1 MQNCISRR
9 RFGPISKKRIY
20 KKHLW
25 ITLNEKEDL
34 EKRANNSHHKLY
46 YSYFLTGLF
55 LLLGYFNYAQNQGF
69 AKGRT
74 YVVDSIKVTGL
85 KSFNAQ
91 TVISYSGLRKGQKIS
106 VPGEQVSEIIN
117 KLWGLEL
124 FSDINFYVIKV
135 DGEKIDLEIEI
146 EELPTLTEVKVN
158 GLKKG
163 KIETI
168 IKDTEL
174 SAGKKLSESFLTNTK
189 NYIENKYKKDGFLN
203 TKVNLNTILDTVGKN
218 TYKMVVNVDRG
229 PRVKIDKI
237 NFEGNEIFKSPKLR
251 SKLKKTKHKR
261 SIRFWKKSKYTEN
274 DFQEDLV
281 GLVNF
286 YKEEGYRDARIISD
300 SLIRD
305 ENDSNSISLNLQIEE
320 GKKYY
325 FGDINFIG
333 NTVYGDNTIQQILG
347 LDKGDTYN
355 GVLLK
360 KRIADTSKPDGN
372 DITNLYQNSGYLF
385 SNINAVEV
393 SAVNDTINFE
403 IRITEGKQAN
413 FNKIYVE
420 GNTKTNDHVIYRE
433 LRTKPGELYS
443 KDRLVR
449 TVRELGQLGFFDAE
463 QISPELENVN
473 PNDGTIDVKFD
484 LVESGASQIELQ
496 GGYGQGGFIGTL
508 GLSFNNFSM
517 RNIFDG
523 KSYKP
528 LPMGDGQT
536 LALRLQASQFYNTYS
551 FNFSEP
557 WLGGEQPVQFSTSLQ
572 HTIQYRY
579 DFFTGLADRSQSFQI
594 SGLTVGLAKRL
605 QVPDDFFQLSQ
616 ALSYQYYNLKNYY
629 TGLFTFGDGEA
640 KNLAYTISLLRNN
653 TRVNPIFPTGGSTFT
668 VSAKLTPPYSLLSGR
683 DFSDLENQPEFQDEN
698 GNPLF
703 DKIDQERFRW
713 LEFYKVKFNGTWY
726 TRVFDD
732 LILKTQADFG
742 FIGAYNKDRG
752 NIPFERFFL
761 GGDGMI
767 SYALDGRETIALRG
781 YPNQSLSGNDGSVI
795 YNKFSL
801 ELRYPI
807 TLKPSASIY
816 ALTFLEAGNG
826 YNSFREFDPFNSKRS
841 AGLGVRIFM
850 PAFGLL
856 GIDFAYGF
864 DNTNPNS
871 TTPNGWE
878 THFIIGQRF

>member
-1 MQNCISRR
+1 MRT
-9 RFGPISKKRIY
+9 
-20 KKHLW
+20 
-25 ITLNEKEDL
+25 TLNEKEDL
-34 EKRANNSHHKLY
+34 EKRANNSHLKPLY
-46 YSYFLTGLF
+46 NYFLLGLF
-55 LLLGYFNYAQNQGF
+55 LFLGYTGHAQTDGF
-69 AKGRT
+69 IKGKQ
-74 YVVDSIKVTGL
+74 YVIDTIKVKGL

-106 VPGEQVSEIIN
+106 VPGEEVSDIIN

-124 FSDINFYVIKV
+124 FSDINFYVTKV
-135 DGEKIDLEIEI
+135 DGELIDLEIDI
-146 EELPTLTEVKVN
+146 EELPTLTEVKVK

-163 KIETI
+163 KIESI

-174 SAGKKLSESFLTNTK
+174 TSGKKLSESFLTNTK
-189 NYIENKYKKDGFLN
+189 NYIENKYKKEGFLN
-203 TKVNLNTILDTVGKN
+203 TKVSLNTILDTVGKN

-229 PRVKIDKI
+229 PRVKINKI
-237 NFEGNEIFKSPKLR
+237 NFEGNEIFKSFKLQN
-251 SKLKKTKHKR
+251 KLKNTKHKK
-261 SIRFWKKSKYTEN
+261 SYRFWKKSKFDEKEYN
-274 DFQEDLV
+274 EDLV
-281 GLVNF
+281 RLIDF
-286 YKEEGYRDARIISD
+286 YKEEGYRDARVLSD
-300 SLIRD
+300 TLIKD
-305 ENDSNSISLNLQIEE
+305 EEDPNAVVLNINIEE

-325 FGDINFIG
+325 FGAIDFIG
-333 NTVYGDNTIQQILG
+333 NTVYGDNIIQQILG
-347 LDKGDTYN
+347 LKKGDTYN

-413 FNKIYVE
+413 FNKIYIE

-463 QISPELENVN
+463 QINPEMENVN

-536 LALRLQASQFYNTYS
+536 LALRLQASQFYSTYS

-557 WLGGEQPVQFSTSLQ
+557 WLGGEQPVQLSTSLQ

-579 DFFTGLADRSQSFQI
+579 DFFTGLADKTQSFQI
-594 SGLTVGLAKRL
+594 SGLTFGLAKRL

-640 KNLAYTISLLRNN
+640 NNLAYTVSLSRNN
-653 TRVNPIFPTGGSTFT
+653 TRVNPIFPTGGSTFNI
-668 VSAKLTPPYSLLSGR
+668 SAKFTPPYSLITGR
-683 DFSDLENQPEFQDEN
+683 DYGNLENEPEFQDED
-698 GNPLF
+698 GNPLI

-713 LEFYKVKFNGTWY
+713 LEFYKIKFNGTWY

-742 FIGAYNKDRG
+742 FIGSYNSDRG

-761 GGDGMI
+761 GGDGMV

-795 YNKFSL
+795 YNKFSI

-826 YNSFREFDPFNSKRS
+826 YDSFREFDPFNSKRS
-841 AGLGVRIFM
+841 TGAGVRIFM

-856 GIDFAYGF
+856 GIDFGYGF

>member
-1 MQNCISRR
+1 LIKDENDPNS
-9 RFGPISKKRIY
+9 
-20 KKHLW
+20 
-25 ITLNEKEDL
+25 ITLNL
-34 EKRANNSHHKLY
+34 E
-46 YSYFLTGLF
+46 
-55 LLLGYFNYAQNQGF
+55 
-69 AKGRT
+69 
-74 YVVDSIKVTGL
+74 V
-85 KSFNAQ
+85 
-91 TVISYSGLRKGQKIS
+91 
-106 VPGEQVSEIIN
+106 
-117 KLWGLEL
+117 
-124 FSDINFYVIKV
+124 
-135 DGEKIDLEIEI
+135 
-146 EELPTLTEVKVN
+146 
-158 GLKKG
+158 
-163 KIETI
+163 
-168 IKDTEL
+168 
-174 SAGKKLSESFLTNTK
+174 
-189 NYIENKYKKDGFLN
+189 
-203 TKVNLNTILDTVGKN
+203 
-218 TYKMVVNVDRG
+218 
-229 PRVKIDKI
+229 
-237 NFEGNEIFKSPKLR
+237 
-251 SKLKKTKHKR
+251 
-261 SIRFWKKSKYTEN
+261 
-274 DFQEDLV
+274 
-281 GLVNF
+281 
-286 YKEEGYRDARIISD
+286 
-300 SLIRD
+300 
-305 ENDSNSISLNLQIEE
+305 EE

-325 FGDINFIG
+325 FGDIDFIG
-333 NTVYGDNTIQQILG
+333 NTVYGDNIIQQILG
-347 LDKGDTYN
+347 LKKGDTYN

-403 IRITEGKQAN
+403 IRITEGKPAN

-463 QISPELENVN
+463 QINPELENVN

-668 VSAKLTPPYSLLSGR
+668 ISAKLTPPYSLISGR

-698 GNPLF
+698 GNPLV

-761 GGDGMI
+761 GGDGMV